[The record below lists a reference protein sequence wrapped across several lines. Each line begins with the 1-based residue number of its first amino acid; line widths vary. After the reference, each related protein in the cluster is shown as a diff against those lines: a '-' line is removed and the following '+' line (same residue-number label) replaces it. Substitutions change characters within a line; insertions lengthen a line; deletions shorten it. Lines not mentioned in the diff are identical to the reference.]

1 MILLSV
7 HWIAKNV
14 NRLVVQRKQDQDQG
28 RCTAAYIRAQK
39 DKLMQSVRGPHP
51 DSALGSFY
59 KDMSALCS
67 RPESCINHM
76 HLNAIIGS
84 TAKAWTTAWGRFAQ
98 QKQKQAH
105 HQMHVFLT
113 AMFQRL
119 QLLMP
124 AVGAR
129 QAANLLWSSAQLGL
143 NPDALVPG
151 MTDSLA
157 RQFMVDM
164 DAATGQGFANVL
176 AACAKLQL
184 SPCQGG
190 LVKAICRHLAA
201 VDMSTFGSQAV
212 ANTLHSLA
220 TLPAATPSIDMPGMT
235 DILAR
240 QFMVDM
246 DTATGQGFAS
256 VLVACAKLQ
265 LSPCQGGLVK
275 AICGRLA
282 AVDMSTF
289 GSQTVANTLH
299 SLATISAAAPSAD
312 VLDALCQRFDVLLR
326 SRQAAELP
334 NAQNIANT
342 IWALSKLKHAP
353 SDELALSMVGRM
365 VTLCRLPGQQPKPQ
379 EVSNV
384 LLACAELSVPVQQA
398 DTDSLA
404 SFFLSS
410 NRRQGTQQEYTN
422 IAWSLAV
429 TAHLHQAHFR
439 MMLDQLFALS
449 GNPGEMSTPPMLKAA
464 ELTQLYQALDWLQP
478 PPTAPAQQ
486 QSAWSSLQGKLH
498 RLGPR
503 PVPEQPS
510 FHGIRQL
517 CAALNQLQLSFRV
530 MVVIQSYWVDA
541 VLQSQDN
548 KAQPVILRLFS
559 PDYITN
565 IPGRSCTTLTY

>member
-1 MILLSV
+1 VILLSV

-129 QAANLLWSSAQLGL
+129 EAANLLWSSAQLGL

-190 LVKAICRHLAA
+190 LVKAICRRLAA

-220 TLPAATPSIDMPGMT
+220 TLPAAT
-235 DILAR
+235 
-240 QFMVDM
+240 
-246 DTATGQGFAS
+246 
-256 VLVACAKLQ
+256 
-265 LSPCQGGLVK
+265 
-275 AICGRLA
+275 
-282 AVDMSTF
+282 
-289 GSQTVANTLH
+289 
-299 SLATISAAAPSAD
+299 PSAD